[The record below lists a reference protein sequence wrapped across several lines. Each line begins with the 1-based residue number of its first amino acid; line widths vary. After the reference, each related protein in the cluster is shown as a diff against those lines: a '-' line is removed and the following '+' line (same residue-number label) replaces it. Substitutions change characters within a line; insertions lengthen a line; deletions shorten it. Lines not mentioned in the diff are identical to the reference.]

1 LGTRVI
7 PIAKGNDRS
16 HWPAAVESWL
26 GNSVGHWEGNTLVI
40 ETTNIKTGDSATR
53 NSYAR
58 NGSPLN
64 MATMDVPPNNVIPTS
79 PNAKVVERITPVS
92 ANQLIYEL
100 TYADPEV
107 FVSPWTARLD
117 WN

>member
-1 LGTRVI
+1 
-7 PIAKGNDRS
+7 PIAKAGTDRA
-16 HWPAAVESWL
+16 HWPQPVEAWL
-26 GNSVGHWEGNTLVI
+26 GNSIGHWEGNTLVI

-53 NSYAR
+53 DSYAR

-64 MATMDVPPNNVIPTS
+64 MATMGVPPNNVIPTS
-79 PNAKVVERITPVS
+79 KQAKVIERLTPVS